1 MIIKMAGDPK
11 WRKILYEDQGVP
23 DNYVDRSFLD
33 ELKKNCKLAMEGA
46 SCLPPPWNF
55 AFALYNFR
63 FI

>member
-46 SCLPPPWNF
+46 SCLPPPTPPKF
-55 AFALYNFR
+55 C
-63 FI
+63 ICTI